1 MDKTRVRVNIDGM
14 EFNIVGNDDA
24 KYIEDIAAYIDES
37 IKLIMRRNSRLSR
50 TEAVVLTAI
59 NLKDD
64 LEKERKENQ
73 RLKELNREHFTSEKL
88 MSREEAIEKMK
99 KLEAEL
105 AETQVILDKYV
116 KAEEYSSNRLKNE
129 TTKVKSAYSKLN
141 SLRHDIED
149 KENYIVTLSKKLSNQ
164 EKINQDNHLELI
176 ELRRELK
183 KLREEKAKLD

>member
-1 MDKTRVRVNIDGM
+1 M